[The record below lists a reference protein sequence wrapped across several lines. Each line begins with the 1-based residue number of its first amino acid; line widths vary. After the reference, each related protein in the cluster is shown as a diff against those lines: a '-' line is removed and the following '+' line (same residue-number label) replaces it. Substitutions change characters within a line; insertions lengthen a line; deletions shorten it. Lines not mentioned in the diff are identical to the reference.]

1 MEKTRNGGGLIPGS
15 VELENTMV
23 KNEAE
28 EEGNDEIVD
37 NGVEHGSDYSDYGS
51 MFFGGIY
58 LSLFISLKF
67 YIDWDA
73 SKLKTKKSKNYNKRK
88 KGWKCGVH
96 GTEDRYVRV
105 DYGKCLRG
113 LVCNRDN
120 DRCITTRKSEE
131 NYKNNG
137 WKVVGG

>member
-1 MEKTRNGGGLIPGS
+1 MIISFTELILIALVLQAHSKYFLAEVEDTSEVEKTRNGGGLIPGS

-51 MFFGGIY
+51 MFFGGIF

-67 YIDWDA
+67 YID
-73 SKLKTKKSKNYNKRK
+73 
-88 KGWKCGVH
+88 
-96 GTEDRYVRV
+96 
-105 DYGKCLRG
+105 
-113 LVCNRDN
+113 
-120 DRCITTRKSEE
+120 
-131 NYKNNG
+131 
-137 WKVVGG
+137 